1 MNGIR
6 ILIWF
11 SAILAVIC
19 AAGLYSVNTMIHQ
32 KRMIKEES
40 LLRPVPS
47 FTLTAHTGEKIS
59 NESLQGYV
67 WVAGFFF
74 TRCQGICPLL
84 EQNMKTIQE
93 AFHNQKKVKILLFS
107 VDPKNDTREKLAQF
121 AKKIGALDGKW
132 YFIFGK
138 QGEVA
143 ELSRKGFQL
152 GATEVPGE
160 ILHSDRFVLVDERGF
175 IRGYYKGT
183 EEAEIQ
189 RLIEDAK
196 SILRGE
202 KP

>member
-1 MNGIR
+1 M
-6 ILIWF
+6 IWL
-11 SAILAVIC
+11 SATLAVIC
-19 AAGLYSVNTMIHQ
+19 AAGLYSVNTLIHQ
-32 KRMIKEES
+32 KKIIKEETLS
-40 LLRPVPS
+40 NLVPS

-59 NESLQGYV
+59 NESLRGYV
-67 WVAGFFF
+67 WIAGFFF
-74 TRCQGICPLL
+74 TKCQGICPLL
-84 EQNMKTIQE
+84 EENMKTIQE
-93 AFHNQKKVKILLFS
+93 AFRNQGKVKILLFS
-107 VDPKNDTREKLAQF
+107 VDPKNDTRERLAQF

-138 QGEVA
+138 QGEVT
-143 ELSRKGFQL
+143 ELSRKGFLL

-189 RLIEDAK
+189 KLIEDTK
-196 SILRGE
+196 NLLRGE